1 MQGAAAPENNVADV
15 PKASCTSLPPRP
27 KWLSYPR
34 MYRNSNKKATSQR
47 TKGRPGRRGG
57 PAAMVSNPGSFAG
70 TGSTPKTSLNH
81 FLHSSLT
88 PKTSESSP
96 SIPSSI
102 QCSHSVEDPAGIPF
116 QLQTIIVE
124 SDYGDTDEVDDLET
138 GGHESVATPKA
149 RRAEPLKAIRNA
161 FSRLKGEDGFESE
174 SEDRPQRRPS
184 VGSSGSQKSNKS
196 AGSWRRRFLLT
207 KPGSKRNLVK
217 KASVTDQV
225 SLALV

>member
-1 MQGAAAPENNVADV
+1 
-15 PKASCTSLPPRP
+15 
-27 KWLSYPR
+27 
-34 MYRNSNKKATSQR
+34 
-47 TKGRPGRRGG
+47 
-57 PAAMVSNPGSFAG
+57 MVSNPGSFAG

-102 QCSHSVEDPAGIPF
+102 QCSHGVEDPAGIPF

-161 FSRLKGEDGFESE
+161 FSRLKREDGFESE
-174 SEDRPQRRPS
+174 TEDRPQRRPS